1 MLIGIVGKT
10 NTGKSTF
17 FKALTLAEV
26 EIDNRPFVTLKP
38 NHGIGY
44 VKIDCVDKEFNVKCN
59 PKEGYCIKNRRFVP
73 VELLDVAGLVPG
85 AHLGKGLGN
94 QFLDDLRQAD
104 ILIHVIDISG
114 SSNERGEPVAQGSYD
129 PANDIRFLEEE
140 IDMWF
145 FNILKKGW
153 EKLIKEI
160 RLENKELDKEI
171 ANRFSG
177 LKITEPMVED
187 ALKKINKEVSAWSEN
202 DLKKFSTE
210 LRKSSKKMIIAAN
223 KIDIPGSE
231 KNLERVRK
239 EFPHYTIIPCSAES
253 ELALR
258 EAAKHKLINYVPEE
272 NHFEITGNLTE
283 AQMKGLKFI
292 KENILEKYKSTGV
305 EEVLD
310 TAVFELLNY
319 IAVFPVANNKLE
331 DSSRNVLPDCFLIPS
346 NTTVLDFSYKI
357 HTDIGNNFI
366 KAMDLKTK
374 KIIGKDHILKHRDVV
389 EVITK

>member
-26 EIDNRPFVTLKP
+26 EIENRPFVTLKP

-59 PKEGYCIKNRRFVP
+59 PKEGYCIKNKRFIP

-114 SSNERGEPVAQGSYD
+114 SSNERGEPVTQGSYD

-145 FNILKKGW
+145 FNILKKSW
-153 EKLIKEI
+153 EKLIKEVK
-160 RLENKELDKEI
+160 LENKELDKEI
-171 ANRFSG
+171 ANQFSG

-187 ALKKINKEVSAWSEN
+187 ALKKLNKEVSAWSEN
-202 DLKKFSTE
+202 DLKRFSTE
-210 LRKSSKKMIIAAN
+210 LRKSSKRMIIAAN

-231 KNLERVRK
+231 KNLERIRK

-283 AQMKGLKFI
+283 AQKKGLEFI

-331 DSSRNVLPDCFLIPS
+331 DSSHNTLPDCFLVPN
-346 NTTVLDFSYKI
+346 NTTVLEFAFKI

-366 KAMDLKTK
+366 RAMDLKTK